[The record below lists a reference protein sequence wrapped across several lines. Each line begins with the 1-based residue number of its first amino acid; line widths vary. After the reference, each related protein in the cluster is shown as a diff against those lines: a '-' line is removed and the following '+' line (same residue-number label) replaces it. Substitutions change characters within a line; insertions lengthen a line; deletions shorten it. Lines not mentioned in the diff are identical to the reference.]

1 MTEARRSVLPEPSD
15 GHHPGLILD
24 RYLENTDD
32 SGRSKAD
39 LYRHAIQAM
48 NSPQLLTFYK
58 AAWERIKAA
67 MVPGTLLLH
76 FKYDSASKLIVGL
89 GSQNVLEAGLT
100 LHRTYGVPWLPGSA
114 LKGLAAHVAHQ
125 IWGSNDEAWRVGG
138 EKHAVLFGSSSSE
151 HAESA
156 GGLVQFHDG
165 LPKPGS
171 IHLFEDVLTPHHSAW
186 NTSTDEKIEPATD
199 FDSPVPVSFLAFQAP
214 FMLAVSKRD
223 PRLPDIWLKHAE
235 QLLKFGLTTP
245 GWGIGA
251 KTNAGDGLLAFDK
264 TEVVELPQ
272 APAAAAIASQPEG
285 KTVEPPE
292 ANLNPKQFREG
303 QSISVTLKAKTSSGN
318 WRAVV
323 EGSTQEIVIRQSD
336 MQKIKNPKEG
346 QLLKFRFLKSPDNWT
361 KLELLYLKS

>member
-1 MTEARRSVLPEPSD
+1 MTKARRSVLPEPSH

-32 SGRSKAD
+32 KGSSKAKLYANAIAAIKGHD
-39 LYRHAIQAM
+39 LQRLYE
-48 NSPQLLTFYK
+48 
-58 AAWERIKAA
+58 AAWNRVKSA

-76 FKYDSASKLIVGL
+76 IKYDSASKLIVGL
-89 GSQNVLEAGLT
+89 GCQNVLEAGLA

-125 IWGSNDEAWRVGG
+125 IWGGNDEAWRVGG

-171 IHLFEDVLTPHHSAW
+171 INLFEDVLTPHHSDW
-186 NTSTDEKIEPATD
+186 NTSTDENIRPATD
-199 FDSPVPVSFLAFQAP
+199 FDSPVPVSFLAFQAQ

-235 QLLKFGLTTP
+235 QLLKFGLTTL

-251 KTNAGDGLLAFDK
+251 KTNAGYGLLAFDK
-264 TEVVELPQ
+264 TEVVGTAH
-272 APAAAAIASQPEG
+272 APVAAAIASQPDG
-285 KTVEPPE
+285 KTVQPPA
-292 ANLNPKQFREG
+292 ANLNPKTFREG
-303 QSISVTLKAKTSSGN
+303 QSISVKLRARTSSGN
-318 WRAVV
+318 WRAVI
-323 EGSTQEIVIRQSD
+323 EGSTQEIVIRQFD

-346 QLLKFRFLKSPDNWT
+346 QLHKFRFLKSPDNWT
-361 KLELLYLKS
+361 KLELEYLKS